1 MSLIKIIREVMRAI
15 KRIKS
20 IISLKDML
28 FNKTDAKTE
37 EDKETLDFLNNDKD
51 NAFKISSKIN
61 EKVEDELLEGD
72 KAESISDKDEG
83 GNNFLLGNTIEIEK

>member
-1 MSLIKIIREVMRAI
+1 MDNIESIVIYIRAGFIIIFLIMSLIKIIREVMRAI

-28 FNKTDAKTE
+28 FNKTDTKTE

-72 KAESISDKDEG
+72 KAE
-83 GNNFLLGNTIEIEK
+83 